1 MTIAYGDHWRLLR
14 DRVVA
19 LAPEVVDALD
29 LRYDADPSLA
39 ETELSYL
46 IEPPADDAT
55 VTAAAR
61 YFAS

>member
-1 MTIAYGDHWRLLR
+1 MPIAYGDHWRLLR

-19 LAPEVVDALD
+19 LAPDAVDALD
-29 LRYDADPSLA
+29 RRYDSDPSLA
-39 ETELSYL
+39 ETELLYL
-46 IEPPADDAT
+46 LEPPADDAT